1 MDQISGCGMMRG
13 NLHAVVWT
21 GASSSLHQT
30 KAEWLISRKLSVT
43 LTGKVGQATAVVL
56 GWHVGAYREKNL
68 QTEEGWKARRLEQG
82 ARFAVREAHVL
93 FRTEAAGRLCK
104 RGSHSPRAM
113 CWSELGK

>member
-1 MDQISGCGMMRG
+1 MDQISGCGMTRG

-56 GWHVGAYREKNL
+56 GGMWEPTEKKTYRQRK
-68 QTEEGWKARRLEQG
+68 
-82 ARFAVREAHVL
+82 
-93 FRTEAAGRLCK
+93 AGRP
-104 RGSHSPRAM
+104 G
-113 CWSELGK
+113 G